1 MRHEGAVADV
11 TDVIGDTCRMTL
23 ARWPT
28 LFALLG
34 TIGIAGCGDASPTPP
49 TSRVRTASAATASAS
64 ESASKSLPISVQTH
78 RLKKAEGNH
87 GPSSSELIP
96 RSCRYSGRSVTAV
109 GRFAGG
115 FAPEIYRRYGDVVE
129 LYVFTRP
136 ERGYPEGIQ
145 VAVLHREV
153 PGSTWVGKHAGR
165 WRATAPVAR
174 SLGKPTRCLV
184 AAQPTHDVQDAPSAY

>member
-1 MRHEGAVADV
+1 
-11 TDVIGDTCRMTL
+11 MTL
-23 ARWPT
+23 ARWLT

-34 TIGIAGCGDASPTPP
+34 TLGIAGCSASP
-49 TSRVRTASAATASAS
+49 SSSVRTASIAAAS
-64 ESASKSLPISVQTH
+64 ESASKSLPISVETH
-78 RLKKAEGNH
+78 RRMKAEGNH

-96 RSCRYSGRSVTAV
+96 RSCKYTGRSVTAR
-109 GRFAGG
+109 GRLAGG
-115 FAPEIYRRYGDVVE
+115 FAPEIYDRYGDVVE

-153 PGSTWVGKHAGR
+153 PGSMAAGKPGR
-165 WRATAPVAR
+165 WHVTAPVKR